1 MSQQLIEGLTSTIKR
16 GGGGKGLALDITGV
30 TMRQRRV

>member
-16 GGGGKGLALDITGV
+16 GGGKGLALDITGV